1 MKINIESLASI
12 KKQIRNYT
20 IDPENHLSAIT
31 TVTVTTARELSRSE
45 YENIAA
51 SLSKKFG
58 GEVFLEKV
66 VKPEII
72 GGIIVQYGDNIVD
85 GSIVRQLKQYK
96 DMMAG
101 IDVKKIGVTDAV

>member
-1 MKINIESLASI
+1 MKINNESLTSI

-20 IDPENHLSAIT
+20 IDPENHLAVT

-45 YENIAA
+45 YGNIAA

-85 GSIVRQLKQYK
+85 GSVVRQLKQYK